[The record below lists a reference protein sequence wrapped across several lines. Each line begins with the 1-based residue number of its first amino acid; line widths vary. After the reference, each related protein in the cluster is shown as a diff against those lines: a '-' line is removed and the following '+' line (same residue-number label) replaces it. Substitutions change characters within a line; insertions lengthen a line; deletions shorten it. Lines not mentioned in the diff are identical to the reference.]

1 MGNKQTIWSKAPLR
15 LGLAGGGTDV
25 SPYSEDR
32 GGCVLNSTIN
42 LYAYSV
48 IEPRDDNKIIFES
61 YDLGYREEYSNTETI
76 DSSGPLCLLKGVYN
90 HVIEKYDPSPLS
102 FKLSTFV
109 DAPPGSGLG
118 TSSTLVVS
126 ILGNFAEWLGLAL
139 GEYEIAHESYIIERI
154 KLEMSGG
161 KQDQYAATF
170 GGFNFM
176 EFSEEDKVIVN
187 PLRIKQNLVNTL
199 EISLILCHLG
209 TSRYSSEII
218 EDMTKNMN
226 RANSASIK
234 ALDIVKEQA
243 IAMKEAI
250 LTENLTKF
258 SQIMNEGWLNKKKVA
273 KKISNPRI
281 DKFYEIALSSGA
293 MAGRVS
299 GAGGGGFMLFFCN
312 PINRYSVIQALE
324 KEGGQVRSYKFVKQ
338 GLEVWKV

>member
-1 MGNKQTIWSKAPLR
+1 MDKKQIIWSKAPLR

-25 SPYSEDR
+25 SPYSETN

-48 IEPRDDNKIIFES
+48 IEPRNDKKIVFES
-61 YDLGYREEYSNTETI
+61 YDLGYREEYKLNEKI

-90 HVIEKYDPSPLS
+90 HIIEKYNIDYSS

-126 ILGNFAEWLGLAL
+126 ILGNFAEWFGLAL

-154 KLEMSGG
+154 NLGMSGG

-176 EFSEEDKVIVN
+176 EFSDGDKVIVN
-187 PLRIKQNLVNTL
+187 PLRIRQNLINTL

-209 TSRYSSEII
+209 TSRYSSKII

-226 RANSASIK
+226 EGNSISLK

-250 LTENLTKF
+250 LTENMIKF

-273 KKISNPRI
+273 KQISNSRI
-281 DKFYEIALSSGA
+281 DKFYELALSSGA

-299 GAGGGGFMLFFCN
+299 GAGGGGFMLFFCD
-312 PINRYSVIQALE
+312 PRKRYSVIKALE
-324 KEGGQVRSYKFVKQ
+324 GEGGLVRPYKFVKE
-338 GLEVWKV
+338 GLEVWRV